1 MPTGTV
7 KIFKPEHGHGFV
19 LASTGEELFVAADQ
33 FGEAPSSG
41 AQVEFEVAEDEDG
54 RKRAVDV
61 TVTRAAPPD
70 NPVGRTVT
78 NPPTWEELEE
88 RERARRAAR
97 RRRR

>member
-1 MPTGTV
+1 MPTGTIKV
-7 KIFKPEHGHGFV
+7 YKQDQQHGFV
-19 LASTGEELFVAADQ
+19 LASTGEELFVSGDQ
-33 FGEAPSSG
+33 FPEPPASG

-54 RKRAVDV
+54 KKHAVDV

-70 NPVGRTVT
+70 NPVGRTMT